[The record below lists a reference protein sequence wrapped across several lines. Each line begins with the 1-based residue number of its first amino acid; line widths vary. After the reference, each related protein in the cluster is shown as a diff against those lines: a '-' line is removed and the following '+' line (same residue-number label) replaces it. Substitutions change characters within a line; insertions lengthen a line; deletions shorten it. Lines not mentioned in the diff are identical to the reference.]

1 MKREYIKP
9 FCETVLVQ
17 AQSMLEAVSGR
28 FSEVSTPNTNYKHH
42 GDPTGRIEGYVGG
55 ESLSKS
61 NQAWEEVGGYW

>member
-28 FSEVSTPNTNYKHH
+28 FSEVSTPNTIYEHH
-42 GDPTGRIEGYVGG
+42 GDPTGRIEGYDGG